1 MIKSVSGFGQGTTQ
15 LEDGTCTVTVRALNS
30 RYLDIKLSGIE
41 GYPDLDHLI
50 RNKITEKLE
59 RGSIQ
64 LNVNLNF
71 GMNGKSHF
79 QFNQERFELIDKILS
94 TIKKKYGRHMNMADI
109 ITSKDLFMDGPE
121 MEIDSSEILTAIN
134 LALSQ
139 VDSMRI
145 KEGEKTAEHLA
156 SLLNEIADL
165 VEVLKEKT
173 KKIIEKKI
181 NKYREKIQDLING
194 IPVEESR
201 LSMEIMILADKTDVS
216 EELSRSLS
224 HIDQFRQLMKLD
236 EPVGKRLN
244 FLTQELNR
252 EVNTLGVKAA
262 DVTVSR
268 DVIDL
273 KSGIEKIREQIQ
285 NIL

>member
-1 MIKSVSGFGQGTTQ
+1 MSGFGQGTIQ
-15 LEDGTCTVTVRALNS
+15 LKNGTCTVSVRALNS
-30 RYLDIKLSGIE
+30 RYLDIKLSSIDGH
-41 GYPDLDHLI
+41 PDLDYMI
-50 RNKITEKLE
+50 RNEIRKKLE

-64 LNVNLNF
+64 LNMKLNL
-71 GMNGKSHF
+71 GMNGKSHIH
-79 QFNQERFELIDKILS
+79 FNQENFEQIDKILS
-94 TIKKKYGRHMNMADI
+94 TIKKQYGRHINMADI

-121 MEIDSSEILTAIN
+121 IEIDNSEILIAIN

-139 VDSMRI
+139 VNSMRI
-145 KEGEKTAEHLA
+145 KEGKKTEEHLT
-156 SLLNEIADL
+156 SLLDEIIEL
-165 VEVLKEKT
+165 IEGLKEKT
-173 KKIIEKKI
+173 KKLIEKKI
-181 NKYREKIQDLING
+181 DKFREKIQDLING

-201 LSMEIMILADKTDVS
+201 LSMEIGLMADKTDVS

-224 HIDQFRQLMKLD
+224 HVDQFRQLMKLN

-252 EVNTLGVKAA
+252 EINTLGVKAV

-268 DVIDL
+268 DVIAL
-273 KSGIEKIREQIQ
+273 KSRIEKIREQIQ

>member
-1 MIKSVSGFGQGTTQ
+1 MSGFGQGTAQ
-15 LEDGTCTVTVRALNS
+15 LKNGMCTISVRALNS

-216 EELSRSLS
+216 EELYRSLS

>member
-1 MIKSVSGFGQGTTQ
+1 MSGFGQGTAQ
-15 LEDGTCTVTVRALNS
+15 LKNGMCTISVRALNS

-121 MEIDSSEILTAIN
+121 REIDISEILTAIN

>member
-1 MIKSVSGFGQGTTQ
+1 MSGFGQGTAQ
-15 LEDGTCTVTVRALNS
+15 LKNGMCTISVRALNS

-121 MEIDSSEILTAIN
+121 IEIDNSMILTGIN

-139 VDSMRI
+139 VNSMRI
-145 KEGEKTAEHLA
+145 EEGKKTEEHLT
-156 SLLNEIADL
+156 SLLDEIIEL
-165 VEVLKEKT
+165 IEGLKEKT
-173 KKIIEKKI
+173 KKLIEKKI
-181 NKYREKIQDLING
+181 DKFREKIQNLING

-201 LSMEIMILADKTDVS
+201 LSMEIGLMADKTDVS

-224 HIDQFRQLMKLD
+224 HVDQFRQLMKLN

-252 EVNTLGVKAA
+252 EINTLGVKAV

-268 DVIDL
+268 DIIAL
-273 KSGIEKIREQIQ
+273 KSRIEKIREQIQ
-285 NIL
+285 NI

>member
-1 MIKSVSGFGQGTTQ
+1 MSGFGQGTAQ
-15 LEDGTCTVTVRALNS
+15 LKNGMCTISVRALNS

-64 LNVNLNF
+64 LNVNLNH
-71 GMNGKSHF
+71 GMNGKTHF

-201 LSMEIMILADKTDVS
+201 LSMEIVILADKTDVS

>member
-1 MIKSVSGFGQGTTQ
+1 MSGFGQGTAQ
-15 LEDGTCTVTVRALNS
+15 LKNGMCTISVRALNS

-121 MEIDSSEILTAIN
+121 TDIDSSEILTAIN

-156 SLLNEIADL
+156 SLLDEIADL

-173 KKIIEKKI
+173 QKLIEKKI

>member
-1 MIKSVSGFGQGTTQ
+1 MSGFGQGTAQ
-15 LEDGTCTVTVRALNS
+15 LKNGMCTISVRALNS

-64 LNVNLNF
+64 LNVNLNL

-94 TIKKKYGRHMNMADI
+94 KIKKKYGRHMNMADI

-156 SLLNEIADL
+156 SLLDEIVDL
-165 VEVLKEKT
+165 VELLKEKT
-173 KKIIEKKI
+173 KKLIEKKI

-252 EVNTLGVKAA
+252 EVNTLAVNAA

>member
-1 MIKSVSGFGQGTTQ
+1 MSGFGQGTAQ
-15 LEDGTCTVTVRALNS
+15 LKNGMCTISVRALNS

-156 SLLNEIADL
+156 SLLDEIADL

-173 KKIIEKKI
+173 QKLIEKKI

>member
-1 MIKSVSGFGQGTTQ
+1 MIKSMSGFGQGTAQ
-15 LEDGTCTVTVRALNS
+15 LKNGMCTISVRALNS

>member
-1 MIKSVSGFGQGTTQ
+1 MSGFGQGTAQ
-15 LEDGTCTVTVRALNS
+15 LENGMCTVSVRALNS

-50 RNKITEKLE
+50 RNKITEILE

-64 LNVNLNF
+64 LNVNLNL

-94 TIKKKYGRHMNMADI
+94 KIKKKYGRHMNMADI

-201 LSMEIMILADKTDVS
+201 LSMEIVILADKTDVS

>member
-1 MIKSVSGFGQGTTQ
+1 MSGFGQGTAQ
-15 LEDGTCTVTVRALNS
+15 LKNGMCTISVRALNS

>member
-1 MIKSVSGFGQGTTQ
+1 MSGFGQGTIQ
-15 LEDGTCTVTVRALNS
+15 LENGTCTVSVRALNS
-30 RYLDIKLSGIE
+30 RYLDIKLSGID
-41 GYPDLDHLI
+41 GHPDLDPMI
-50 RNKITEKLE
+50 RNEIREKLE

-64 LNVNLNF
+64 LNMKLNL
-71 GMNGKSHF
+71 GINGKSHI
-79 QFNQERFELIDKILS
+79 QFNQENFEQIDKILS
-94 TIKKKYGRHMNMADI
+94 TIKKQYGRHINMADI

-121 MEIDSSEILTAIN
+121 IEIDNSEILNAIS

-139 VDSMRI
+139 VNSMRI
-145 KEGEKTAEHLA
+145 EEGKKTEEHLT
-156 SLLNEIADL
+156 SLLDEIIEL
-165 VEVLKEKT
+165 IEGLKDKT
-173 KKIIEKKI
+173 KKLIEKKI
-181 NKYREKIQDLING
+181 DKFREKIQDLING

-201 LSMEIMILADKTDVS
+201 LSMEIGLMADKTDVS

-224 HIDQFRQLMKLD
+224 HVDQFRQLMKLN

-252 EVNTLGVKAA
+252 EINTLGVKAV

-268 DVIDL
+268 DVIAL
-273 KSGIEKIREQIQ
+273 KSRIEKIREQIQ